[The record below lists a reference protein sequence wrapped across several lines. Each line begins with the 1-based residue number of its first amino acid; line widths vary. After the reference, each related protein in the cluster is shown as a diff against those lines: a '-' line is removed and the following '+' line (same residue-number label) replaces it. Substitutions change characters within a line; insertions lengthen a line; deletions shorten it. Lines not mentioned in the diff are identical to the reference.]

1 MSHGQPCTSSPHNEN
16 SSGVFIIPGLQEEER
31 VAVQKRGHQVL
42 RALHGLCIQA
52 EQAPIIAVLCS
63 GGGLR
68 AHIACLGVLSELRRH
83 GLLDVVT
90 YLASVSGSTWAMSS
104 FYAKDGNL
112 EDIEAELKRRFD
124 QREWDWYR
132 SLQEAVWS
140 AKTLKNY
147 SLTDFWAYLVVS
159 KQTRELQG
167 SHLSN
172 MKTLVDEGRMPYP
185 IFAAIDN
192 DLHSAWQK
200 EKNQK
205 TWFEF
210 TPHHAGY
217 PALRAYVAATH
228 FGSQFKEGRMVR
240 QEPER
245 DLTFLRGLWGS
256 ALASLEEIRKF
267 IWDQLSS
274 LRERFSLMYHP
285 MEGRAIAGAGVGV
298 ALLDLVMAYVE
309 DPKSPSIQEKLRGL
323 QQELE
328 AQRKDECH
336 HSWMSEI
343 IQSWTEIS
351 LEEQEQF
358 LEYLAYCF
366 QRQKQDP
373 TWQVQTSLMGE
384 VALWDY
390 FVFLL
395 KTAICCSKWEWG
407 TTYNFL
413 HKYGGVRDPAM
424 HTRELLHL
432 VDAGFAINTPYP
444 LVLPP
449 IRQVD
454 LILSFDFS
462 AGDPFQTIRDTAK
475 YCQHHGIPFPPVE
488 EAVLQEWSRAPRSC
502 HILRGA
508 AGPVVMHFPLFNTDN
523 CGDDIQSWTDRYS
536 TFQWSDS
543 YSRDMVTQLLEVSKK
558 NVDMNK
564 TKILRE
570 VKNVASTETCCS
582 PRDRAELCSGEVE
595 ELTIASPGGLYQEVK
610 FKFSE
615 DQKLPAGDEEEC
627 SLEDT
632 VVDVRGSRTVGI
644 KITNRTDVTF
654 KDPMLCCRSG
664 QAHVRPPP
672 VLPPK
677 STVHCSF
684 TKTSSSFQGTAGL
697 LAYQGP
703 DEHLALLFS
712 VPFSYALHR
721 IQFALAVLRGP
732 LAQDDLE
739 QVFDGIME
747 KEAPDPKVVKCI
759 LQTPQGALELKHG
772 SLSVRATVSNVHVAK
787 MDVVMETKAT

>member
-654 KDPMLCCRSG
+654 KDPI
-664 QAHVRPPP
+664 
-672 VLPPK
+672 
-677 STVHCSF
+677 
-684 TKTSSSFQGTAGL
+684 
-697 LAYQGP
+697 
-703 DEHLALLFS
+703 
-712 VPFSYALHR
+712 YALHR

>member
-1 MSHGQPCTSSPHNEN
+1 MLDKLDSFIHFLSGRSFSSVLFLFLPV

-31 VAVQKRGHQVL
+31 VAVQKRSHQVL

-52 EQAPIIAVLCS
+52 EQAPVIAVLCS

-90 YLASVSGSTWAMSS
+90 YLAGVSGSTWAMSS

-124 QREWDWYR
+124 QREWDR
-132 SLQEAVWS
+132 HSSLQEAVWS

-167 SHLSN
+167 SHLSS
-172 MKTLVDEGRMPYP
+172 MKTLVDEGTMPYP

-228 FGSQFKEGRMVR
+228 FGSQFKGGRMVR

-245 DLTFLRGLWGS
+245 DLTFLR
-256 ALASLEEIRKF
+256 
-267 IWDQLSS
+267 DQLSS
-274 LRERFSLMYHP
+274 LREKFSLMYHP
-285 MEGRAIAGAGVGV
+285 ME
-298 ALLDLVMAYVE
+298 
-309 DPKSPSIQEKLRGL
+309 
-323 QQELE
+323 
-328 AQRKDECH
+328 DECH
-336 HSWMSEI
+336 HSWMTEV
-343 IQSWTEIS
+343 IQRWTEIS

-366 QRQKQDP
+366 QRQEQDP
-373 TWQVQTSLMGE
+373 MRTVQTSVT
-384 VALWDY
+384 VACWDY

-413 HKYGGVRDPAM
+413 HEHGGVRDRAM

-462 AGDPFQTIRDTAK
+462 AGDPFQTIRATAK

-488 EAVLQEWSRAPRSC
+488 EAALQEWSRAPRSC

-523 CGDDIQSWTDRYS
+523 CGDDIPSWRDRYG
-536 TFQWSDS
+536 TFQGADS

-558 NVDMNK
+558 NVGMNK
-564 TKILRE
+564 TKILSE
-570 VKNVASTETCCS
+570 VKNVASSLPLAPGSALGTETCSS
-582 PRDRAELCSGEVE
+582 PRDPEKLCSGEVE
-595 ELTIASPGGLYQEVK
+595 ELTISSPGGLYQEVK

-615 DQKLPAGDEEEC
+615 DPKLPAGDEEEC

-644 KITNRTDVTF
+644 QITNRTGVTF

-672 VLPPK
+672 VLPPN

-684 TKTSSSFQGTAGL
+684 TKTASSFQGTAGL

-712 VPFSYALHR
+712 VPFSYTLHC

-732 LAQDDLE
+732 LVQDDLE

-759 LQTPQGALELKHG
+759 LQTPQGALELKDG
-772 SLSVRATVSNVHVAK
+772 SLSIRATVSNVHVAK
-787 MDVVMETKAT
+787 MDVVVETKAT

>member
-1 MSHGQPCTSSPHNEN
+1 MSCGQPCTSSPHNEN

-31 VAVQKRGHQVL
+31 VAVQKRSHQVL

-52 EQAPIIAVLCS
+52 EQAPVIAVLCS

-83 GLLDVVT
+83 GLLDVIT
-90 YLASVSGSTWAMSS
+90 YLAGVSGSTWAMSS

-124 QREWDWYR
+124 QREWDR
-132 SLQEAVWS
+132 HSSLQEAVWS

-167 SHLSN
+167 SHLSS
-172 MKTLVDEGRMPYP
+172 MKTLVDEGTMPYP

-228 FGSQFKEGRMVR
+228 FGSQFKGGRMVR

-245 DLTFLRGLWGS
+245 DLTFLR
-256 ALASLEEIRKF
+256 
-267 IWDQLSS
+267 DQLSS
-274 LRERFSLMYHP
+274 LREKFSLMYHP
-285 MEGRAIAGAGVGV
+285 MEGRAIAGAGVEV

-336 HSWMSEI
+336 HSWMTEM

-366 QRQKQDP
+366 QRQEQDP
-373 TWQVQTSLMGE
+373 IRTVQTSVT
-384 VALWDY
+384 VACWDY

-413 HKYGGVRDPAM
+413 HEHSGVRDRAM

-462 AGDPFQTIRDTAK
+462 AGDPFQTIRATAK

-488 EAVLQEWSRAPRSC
+488 EAALQEWSRAPRSC

-523 CGDDIQSWTDRYS
+523 CGDDIPSWRDRYG
-536 TFQWSDS
+536 TFQGADS
-543 YSRDMVTQLLEVSKK
+543 YSRDMVMQLLEVSKK
-558 NVDMNK
+558 NVGMNK
-564 TKILRE
+564 TKILSE
-570 VKNVASTETCCS
+570 VKNVASSLPLAPGSALGTETCSS
-582 PRDRAELCSGEVE
+582 PRDPEELCSGEVE
-595 ELTIASPGGLYQEVK
+595 ELTISSPGGLYQEVK

-615 DQKLPAGDEEEC
+615 DPKLPAGDEEEC

-644 KITNRTDVTF
+644 QITNRTGVTF

-684 TKTSSSFQGTAGL
+684 TKTSSSFQG
-697 LAYQGP
+697 P

-712 VPFSYALHR
+712 VPFSYTLHR

-732 LAQDDLE
+732 LAQDGLE

-759 LQTPQGALELKHG
+759 LQTPQGALELKDG
-772 SLSVRATVSNVHVAK
+772 SLSIRATVSNVHVAK

>member
-1 MSHGQPCTSSPHNEN
+1 MECVSGKEQIQVQERPLGQDEIEELREAFLEFDKDRDGFISHKDLGNLMRTMGYMPTEMELTELGQQVRMNWNNGKKNVYTSSVSPVSDL

-31 VAVQKRGHQVL
+31 VAVQKRSHQVL

-52 EQAPIIAVLCS
+52 EQAPVIAVLCS

-83 GLLDVVT
+83 GLLDVIT
-90 YLASVSGSTWAMSS
+90 YLAGVSGSTWAMSS

-124 QREWDWYR
+124 QREWDR
-132 SLQEAVWS
+132 HSSLQEAVWS

-167 SHLSN
+167 SHLSS
-172 MKTLVDEGRMPYP
+172 MKTLVDEGTMPYP

-228 FGSQFKEGRMVR
+228 FGSQFKGGRMVR

-245 DLTFLRGLWGS
+245 DLTFLR
-256 ALASLEEIRKF
+256 
-267 IWDQLSS
+267 DQLSS
-274 LRERFSLMYHP
+274 LREKFSLMYHP
-285 MEGRAIAGAGVGV
+285 MEGRAIAGAGVEV

-336 HSWMSEI
+336 HSWMTEM

-366 QRQKQDP
+366 QRQEQDP
-373 TWQVQTSLMGE
+373 IRTVQTSVT
-384 VALWDY
+384 VACWDY

-413 HKYGGVRDPAM
+413 HEHSGVRDRAM

-462 AGDPFQTIRDTAK
+462 AGDPFQTIRATAK

-488 EAVLQEWSRAPRSC
+488 EAALQEWSRAPRSC

-523 CGDDIQSWTDRYS
+523 CGDDIPSWRDRYG
-536 TFQWSDS
+536 TFQGADS
-543 YSRDMVTQLLEVSKK
+543 YSRDMVMQLLEVSKK
-558 NVDMNK
+558 NVGMNK
-564 TKILRE
+564 TKILSE
-570 VKNVASTETCCS
+570 VKNVASSKEGLL
-582 PRDRAELCSGEVE
+582 PRLQRSLWGKV
-595 ELTIASPGGLYQEVK
+595 TASCLDL
-610 FKFSE
+610 SE
-615 DQKLPAGDEEEC
+615 DPKLPAGDEEEC

-644 KITNRTDVTF
+644 QITNRTGVTF
-654 KDPMLCCRSG
+654 KDPM
-664 QAHVRPPP
+664 
-672 VLPPK
+672 
-677 STVHCSF
+677 
-684 TKTSSSFQGTAGL
+684 
-697 LAYQGP
+697 
-703 DEHLALLFS
+703 
-712 VPFSYALHR
+712 
-721 IQFALAVLRGP
+721 
-732 LAQDDLE
+732 
-739 QVFDGIME
+739 
-747 KEAPDPKVVKCI
+747 
-759 LQTPQGALELKHG
+759 
-772 SLSVRATVSNVHVAK
+772 
-787 MDVVMETKAT
+787 

>member
-124 QREWDWYR
+124 QREWDWYG

-167 SHLSN
+167 SHLSS

-610 FKFSE
+610 FKFSSC
-615 DQKLPAGDEEEC
+615 P
-627 SLEDT
+627 
-632 VVDVRGSRTVGI
+632 GSRGPCGGKSQLLAWI
-644 KITNRTDVTF
+644 SART
-654 KDPMLCCRSG
+654 KSSQLGMKRSVLWRTQWWTCG
-664 QAHVRPPP
+664 AP
-672 VLPPK
+672 VLWASRSP
-677 STVHCSF
+677 TG
-684 TKTSSSFQGTAGL
+684 Q
-697 LAYQGP
+697 
-703 DEHLALLFS
+703 
-712 VPFSYALHR
+712 
-721 IQFALAVLRGP
+721 
-732 LAQDDLE
+732 
-739 QVFDGIME
+739 M
-747 KEAPDPKVVKCI
+747 
-759 LQTPQGALELKHG
+759 
-772 SLSVRATVSNVHVAK
+772 
-787 MDVVMETKAT
+787 

>member
-1 MSHGQPCTSSPHNEN
+1 MSPRVAGTHYAQLLSLGRLLVAGGYPRPASCWINWVVLFIFSGRSFSSVLFLFLPV

-42 RALHGLCIQA
+42 RALHGLCIQV
-52 EQAPIIAVLCS
+52 EQAPVIAVLCS

-90 YLASVSGSTWAMSS
+90 YLAGVSGSTCLLTRN
-104 FYAKDGNL
+104 GQVTGTC
-112 EDIEAELKRRFD
+112 EAELKRRFD
-124 QREWDWYR
+124 QREWDWHG
-132 SLQEAVWS
+132 SLQEAVRS

-167 SHLSN
+167 SHLSS
-172 MKTLVDEGRMPYP
+172 MKTLVDEGTMPYP

-245 DLTFLRGLWGS
+245 DLTFLRGALGQKGVWGRG
-256 ALASLEEIRKF
+256 L
-267 IWDQLSS
+267 
-274 LRERFSLMYHP
+274 P
-285 MEGRAIAGAGVGV
+285 RARPPRTAGAVRRPQRAEWT
-298 ALLDLVMAYVE
+298 ALWFSCVT
-309 DPKSPSIQEKLRGL
+309 PPGSPG
-323 QQELE
+323 
-328 AQRKDECH
+328 ADECH

-343 IQSWTEIS
+343 IQRWTEIS

-366 QRQKQDP
+366 QRQEQDP
-373 TWQVQTSLMGE
+373 RWQVQTSLMGE
-384 VALWDY
+384 VARWDY
-390 FVFLL
+390 FVFLF

-413 HKYGGVRDPAM
+413 HKHAGVRDRAM

-462 AGDPFQTIRDTAK
+462 AGDPFQTIRATAK

-488 EAVLQEWSRAPRSC
+488 EAALQEWSRAPRSC

-536 TFQWSDS
+536 TFQRADS

-558 NVDMNK
+558 NG
-564 TKILRE
+564 
-570 VKNVASTETCCS
+570 
-582 PRDRAELCSGEVE
+582 SGHP
-595 ELTIASPGGLYQEVK
+595 A
-610 FKFSE
+610 
-615 DQKLPAGDEEEC
+615 LPLEC

-632 VVDVRGSRTVGI
+632 VVDVRGSRTVSI
-644 KITNRTDVTF
+644 KITNRTGVTF
-654 KDPMLCCRSG
+654 KDPM
-664 QAHVRPPP
+664 
-672 VLPPK
+672 
-677 STVHCSF
+677 
-684 TKTSSSFQGTAGL
+684 
-697 LAYQGP
+697 
-703 DEHLALLFS
+703 
-712 VPFSYALHR
+712 
-721 IQFALAVLRGP
+721 
-732 LAQDDLE
+732 
-739 QVFDGIME
+739 
-747 KEAPDPKVVKCI
+747 
-759 LQTPQGALELKHG
+759 
-772 SLSVRATVSNVHVAK
+772 
-787 MDVVMETKAT
+787 